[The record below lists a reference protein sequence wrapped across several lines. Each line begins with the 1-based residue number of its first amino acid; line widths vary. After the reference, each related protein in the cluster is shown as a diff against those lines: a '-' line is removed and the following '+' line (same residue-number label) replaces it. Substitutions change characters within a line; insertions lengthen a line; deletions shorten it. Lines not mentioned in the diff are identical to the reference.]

1 MISLW
6 AFFWLA
12 DGEVS
17 GVSIIN
23 LLVPAGLGSLCLPAH
38 GQHKDNFS
46 HLEVK
51 WTCTVVSDSFWPR
64 GLYPSRLL
72 RPWKFPGKSTGEDCH
87 FLLQGIFLIQG
98 SNSGLLHCRQMLYC
112 LSHQE
117 STSHLGGIL
126 VSTKQLKDIVMYIL
140 WGGTKTLSQGFTIV
154 SWLLLPLSPHLLP
167 SQISKCLN
175 FPLGTQGK
183 SWQLK
188 GQGKNLY
195 PGEPLRGL
203 ISFSYH
209 NYYLRSK

>member
-1 MISLW
+1 MELASSTFWFHLAWGLCVYLPVGSIQILFPPRSEVNSHSRVRLSATPWTVAHQAPPSLEFSRQEYW
-6 AFFWLA
+6 RGLPFPSPGDLP
-12 DGEVS
+12 DPGIE
-17 GVSIIN
+17 
-23 LLVPAGLGSLCLPAH
+23 LGSPAL
-38 GQHKDNFS
+38 QADA
-46 HLEVK
+46 LE
-51 WTCTVVSDSFWPR
+51 
-64 GLYPSRLL
+64 LY
-72 RPWKFPGKSTGEDCH
+72 H
-87 FLLQGIFLIQG
+87 
-98 SNSGLLHCRQMLYC
+98 

-126 VSTKQLKDIVMYIL
+126 VSTKQLQDIVMYIL

-183 SWQLK
+183 SWRLK

-203 ISFSYH
+203 ISFSSH